1 MIPSSVKWDCIK
13 TDHMGL
19 LWKPKECAHACVCV
33 ITYVF
38 GHVCNYIYHI
48 HVTVHG
54 RASMYSWLLGT
65 ILLLC
70 YHIILYSYIV
80 VMLYIILLLC
90 ILYYSIVIVM
100 YCCVLYYYYFSHSPY
115 ATIGRIFNSMFKINT
130 FMPTHHH
137 LCCHHQPWPDPCQ
150 SRPCQTTQTP
160 WFHPCP
166 VKV

>member
-1 MIPSSVKWDCIK
+1 M
-13 TDHMGL
+13 H
-19 LWKPKECAHACVCV
+19 VCV

-38 GHVCNYIYHI
+38 GHVCNHIYHI

-54 RASMYSWLLGT
+54 RASMCSLSLGI

-100 YCCVLYYYYFSHSPY
+100 YCYVLYYYYFSHSPY
-115 ATIGRIFNSMFKINT
+115 ATFGKNFQ
-130 FMPTHHH
+130 
-137 LCCHHQPWPDPCQ
+137 LCVQNRYLYAHPSPPLLPPSTLARPLPEQTLPEQTLPD
-150 SRPCQTTQTP
+150 
-160 WFHPCP
+160 HPDTLVSP
-166 VKV
+166 LPS